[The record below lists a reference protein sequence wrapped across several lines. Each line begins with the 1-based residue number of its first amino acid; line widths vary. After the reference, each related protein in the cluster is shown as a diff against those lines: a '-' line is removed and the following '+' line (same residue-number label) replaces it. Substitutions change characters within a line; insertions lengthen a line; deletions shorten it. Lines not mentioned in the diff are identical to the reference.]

1 MKALAIEEPESPDET
16 PADEPEEKPA
26 ADVWAIGGGKG
37 GVGKSIV
44 AANLALAV
52 ARRGLQVLLVDADLG
67 GGNQHTLFGVARP
80 RKTLEQFL
88 SGRVHR
94 LEDVASSTR
103 YRGLQLISAQCDV
116 LGSANPKHGMK
127 RKLLRHLRAAH
138 ADVVILDLGAGT
150 TYNTLDLFL
159 AARIQLVVT
168 TPEPTSLQNAY
179 GFVKCAAQRS
189 TDEIDTAEGYLPRIL
204 VNCATEAE
212 CKRAYSALVA
222 VTEKFLGS
230 RPLLAGSVREDPSV
244 VASVAE
250 TTPLF
255 ALSPSSPGARDI
267 DKLAESLLPDRGERP
282 APEAAENRSSVRGLN
297 EDLRVDTKLFHVQT
311 EDLGA
316 DKAQI
321 RTQVF
326 EGGRV
331 LFTKVTPHGA
341 NLKKGVNLSR
351 EEHINFQHR
360 AVLKAIRSG
369 RLSS

>member
-1 MKALAIEEPESPDET
+1 MLEAQTIDEPIPSAGAAAEEPEERA
-16 PADEPEEKPA
+16 PADL
-26 ADVWAIGGGKG
+26 WAVGGGKG
-37 GVGKSIV
+37 GVGKSII

-52 ARRGLQVLLVDADLG
+52 ARRGLRVLLVDADLG

-94 LEDVASSTR
+94 LEDVATNTR
-103 YRGLQLISAQCDV
+103 YRGLQLVSAACDV

-127 RKLLRHLRAAH
+127 KKLLRHLCAVPV
-138 ADVVILDLGAGT
+138 DVVILDLGAGT
-150 TYNTLDLFL
+150 TYNTLDLFV
-159 AARIQLVVT
+159 AARVQLVVT
-168 TPEPTSLQNAY
+168 TSEPTSLQNAY
-179 GFVKCAAQRS
+179 GFVKCAAHRS
-189 TDEIDTAEGYLPRIL
+189 TDDIDLAEGYEPRIV
-204 VNCATEAE
+204 VNRASDAE
-212 CKRAYSALVA
+212 SKRAYGAFVS
-222 VTEKFLGS
+222 VTEKFLGT
-230 RPLLAGSVREDPSV
+230 RPLLAGFVREDKSV

-250 TTPLF
+250 GTPLF

-267 DKLAESLLPDRGERP
+267 DRLAESLLPDREAPSDPEP
-282 APEAAENRSSVRGLN
+282 APNRAFARGLN
-297 EDLRVDTKLFHVQT
+297 EDLRVESKLFHVQT

-316 DKAQI
+316 EKAQI

-331 LFTKVTPHGA
+331 LFTKVTPHDA
-341 NLKKGVNLSR
+341 NLKKGVVFSR

-369 RLSS
+369 RLS